1 MIYVSTL
8 TWRRGIAAEQM
19 DEALKRRAEYEFPK
33 GLKRL
38 GEYWPAGPII
48 VTLIFEVDSF
58 APVMQFIT
66 DWHDVF
72 DIAVYP
78 ATTAEEGLALGAEA
92 LRRRKAA

>member
-8 TWRRGIAAEQM
+8 TWKPGTSGDQM
-19 DEALKRRAEYEFPK
+19 DEALKRRAQYDFPT
-33 GLKRL
+33 GLKVL

-48 VTLIFEVDSF
+48 VTLIFEVESF
-58 APVMQFIT
+58 GPVMQFLT

-78 ATTAEEGLALGAEA
+78 ATTAEEGLALGREA
-92 LRRRKAA
+92 LERRRAA